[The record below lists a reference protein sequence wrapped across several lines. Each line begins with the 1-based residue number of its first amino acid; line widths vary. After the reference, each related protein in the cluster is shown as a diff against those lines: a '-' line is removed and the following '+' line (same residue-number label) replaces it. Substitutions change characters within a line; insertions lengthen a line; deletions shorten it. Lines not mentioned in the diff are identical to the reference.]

1 MFWTFHS
8 SAHSCYCLTTE
19 GATLNRFI
27 SKIPEGV
34 QSGFVDAAPQNVSSG
49 PVACL
54 SPSSRIRFLNAQPL
68 TPECE
73 GKTDPGSSVF
83 HVKNF
88 CKYQWSPVKAHG
100 GQHRRRGCT
109 EITLGLSWQELVKK
123 KKKRIN
129 SEKWTFHH
137 HLDFC
142 SRKLLGKGDQRKSC
156 HLVSRHKSTETTSSI
171 FLTKRVYNRVKN
183 DMSLIDTHFL
193 RSRIPRSCD
202 ILPEPASSVES
213 PDLE

>member
-1 MFWTFHS
+1 M
-8 SAHSCYCLTTE
+8 
-19 GATLNRFI
+19 NRFI

-123 KKKRIN
+123 KKK
-129 SEKWTFHH
+129 
-137 HLDFC
+137 
-142 SRKLLGKGDQRKSC
+142 
-156 HLVSRHKSTETTSSI
+156 
-171 FLTKRVYNRVKN
+171 KN
-183 DMSLIDTHFL
+183 
-193 RSRIPRSCD
+193 
-202 ILPEPASSVES
+202 
-213 PDLE
+213 